1 MNGRRR
7 TTENYRYN
15 MLIYIYD
22 RSGEALP
29 AAVLLLVGGTPT
41 ATRRPTADAAFAGVV
56 RPAAACCN
64 LQGPRPWGLAVAAA
78 RPPRRVPLAVELRP
92 AGTAPEAKYAII

>member
-29 AAVLLLVGGTPT
+29 AAVLLLV
-41 ATRRPTADAAFAGVV
+41 VV
-56 RPAAACCN
+56 
-64 LQGPRPWGLAVAAA
+64 LLLAA
-78 RPPRRVPLAVELRP
+78 RRRTPRSPVSCARLPLAARAKALGPSRCCRAAP
-92 AGTAPEAKYAII
+92 A